1 MLKPIHLLS
10 FAHYKYNN
18 VFYKFVGI
26 MSKFT
31 RFLVALL
38 KPIMLG
44 VVVASVLLIFF
55 PEFRQGE
62 GLHLSWLN
70 KEQNIPQRLSYYD
83 ALASSAPAVVNIYSV
98 SLENTNRLF
107 RSSPIERTNL
117 GSGVIMRDDGYLLTC
132 YHVIRNADSIYV
144 SIQDGRFL
152 PAQLIG
158 FDEITDL
165 AVLRIFEQ
173 NLPIIPQVEEP
184 NLRVGDVVMAIGN
197 PLDLGQTVTSG
208 IVSRLGRNGLAN
220 YFDRIQTDAVLNP
233 GNSGGA
239 LIDSNGFLVGITNAS
254 FKTLDSRRRVQ
265 DVKGVNFA
273 LPYPIA
279 KRVMDEIIDNG
290 RVRRGQL
297 GFSGNGYNDRGILV
311 ESVSPNGPADEA
323 GLRVNDL
330 LLSVNGEA
338 VVDVAKTLDLIA
350 GTRPGAQL
358 QLTVSRN
365 DELLSITVTVGE
377 LNPDMVFSS

>member
-1 MLKPIHLLS
+1 
-10 FAHYKYNN
+10 
-18 VFYKFVGI
+18 
-26 MSKFT
+26 MSLFP
-31 RFLVALL
+31 RFLLALL
-38 KPIMLG
+38 KPIILG
-44 VVVASVLLIFF
+44 VVVAALLLFLF

-62 GLHLSWLN
+62 GLKLNWLN
-70 KEQNIPQRLSYYD
+70 QERNVPQRLSYYD
-83 ALASSAPAVVNIYSV
+83 ALAISAPAVVNIYSV
-98 SLENTNRLF
+98 SLENSNRLF
-107 RSSPIERTNL
+107 RSRPIERTNL
-117 GSGVIMRDDGYLLTC
+117 GSGVIMREDGYLLTC

-152 PAQLIG
+152 PAQLVG

-173 NLPIIPQVEEP
+173 NLPVIPQVEEP

-239 LIDSNGFLVGITNAS
+239 LIDSNGFLVGITNAN

-265 DVKGVNFA
+265 DVNGVNFA
-273 LPYPIA
+273 LPYPLA

-297 GFSGNGYNDRGILV
+297 GFSGNGYDNRGILV
-311 ESVSPNGPADEA
+311 ESVAPNGPAAEA

-330 LLSVNGEA
+330 LLSVNGE
-338 VVDVAKTLDLIA
+338 DTIDLSKTLDLIA

-358 QLTVSRN
+358 ELVVSRN
-365 DELLSITVTVGE
+365 DELITMTVTVGE
-377 LNPDMVFSS
+377 LNPDMVFNS